1 MSYLALITSL
11 MREIMMRL
19 RNTKLAD
26 LSWNGE
32 EGSVRFTPDWGES
45 NRTIQLDAI
54 VDWRHELELL
64 YNSML
69 LSPDYVATGQKHA
82 NDFLR
87 ERRDFDGDVG
97 NDG

>member
-1 MSYLALITSL
+1 
-11 MREIMMRL
+11 MRICTDYERYEETVMRL
-19 RNTKLAD
+19 RKTKLAD

-69 LSPDYVATGQKHA
+69 LSPYQASQKHA

-87 ERRDFDGDVG
+87 ERRDFDGDVV

>member
-1 MSYLALITSL
+1 MV
-11 MREIMMRL
+11 L
-19 RNTKLAD
+19 RKTKLAD

-45 NRTIQLDAI
+45 NRTAQLDAI
-54 VDWRHELELL
+54 VDWRYELGLL

-69 LSPDYVATGQKHA
+69 LSSNYDSLCQKHA

-87 ERRDFDGDVG
+87 ERRNFEG
-97 NDG
+97 NYG

>member
-1 MSYLALITSL
+1 
-11 MREIMMRL
+11 MRL
-19 RNTKLAD
+19 RKTKLAD

-45 NRTIQLDAI
+45 DRTIQLDAI
-54 VDWRHELELL
+54 VDWRHELDLL
-64 YNSML
+64 FNSMF
-69 LSPDYVATGQKHA
+69 LSPDHVATSQKDA

>member
-11 MREIMMRL
+11 MREIVMRL
-19 RNTKLAD
+19 RKTKLAD

-69 LSPDYVATGQKHA
+69 LSPDYVATGQREA

-87 ERRDFDGDVG
+87 ERRDFEG